1 MDSPRQTAALTFEAY
16 LRLLLAGGAKPA
28 SVPGCDPAS
37 VPGNQPR
44 ILPDLPKDQP
54 LS

>member
-1 MDSPRQTAALTFEAY
+1 MDAQKNTVALTFEAY
-16 LRLLLAGGAKPA
+16 LRLLLGTGGRPGSAPGAA
-28 SVPGCDPAS
+28 SVPDPQ
-37 VPGNQPR
+37 PPR